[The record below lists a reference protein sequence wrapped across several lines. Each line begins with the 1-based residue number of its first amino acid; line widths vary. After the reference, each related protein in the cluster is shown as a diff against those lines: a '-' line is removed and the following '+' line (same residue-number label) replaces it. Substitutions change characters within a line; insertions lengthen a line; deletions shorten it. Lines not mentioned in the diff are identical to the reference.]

1 MDHPIALNHSPRLRK
16 RSLHDK
22 LIQSCPQQLS
32 RLLEGVLYVF
42 RHPGRNPASF
52 LIRLRH
58 GVWQWLVVACLA
70 WLIVSWAWEFG
81 VV

>member
-1 MDHPIALNHSPRLRK
+1 MNHPIALDYAPRLTE

-22 LIQSCPQQLS
+22 LIQGRPLQLS
-32 RLLEGVLYVF
+32 RLLEGVLHVL

-58 GVWQWLVVACLA
+58 GVGGGL
-70 WLIVSWAWEFG
+70 
-81 VV
+81 